1 MQKATQLKEIR
12 KKSKGWKKKS
22 WPQTNEDVQLLFGLI
37 DVKILSRVLRME
49 RITKEQL
56 FWCEEKIKKLDVLSS
71 DHWKLLR
78 RDPSPVLFPC

>member
-1 MQKATQLKEIR
+1 MQKATKLKELR

-22 WPQTNEDVQLLFGLI
+22 WPQKHGDVQLLFGLI

-56 FWCEEKIKKLDVLSS
+56 FWCEEKMKKLSVSSS
-71 DHWKLLR
+71 DHGKLLR